1 MEKKGLKS
9 DEGKQGWFAL
19 PLVVLQPLL
28 DVFNAGV
35 GHYGLHNC
43 LNPFDNASERFY
55 DAQMRHVAECQLEP
69 MAIDPQDGC
78 YHEAKVAFNA
88 LMRLYHC
95 KNQQKA
101 PIPMTTSSVESIP
114 DLATLCNRRGGVGG
128 VNT

>member
-88 LMRLYHC
+88 LMRIYHC

-101 PIPMTTSSVESIP
+101 TIPMTAGVSFDDDYVPP
-114 DLATLCNRRGGVGG
+114 DNSM
-128 VNT
+128 VNIVKR